1 MAAAVQGLMEDRRQ
15 RERPL
20 IAVSHRLPGDRR
32 SVEEADGAFQTATL
46 SLPPDEPQSAQTE
59 TAFIVLEKR
68 GWGNNRRYNTIQ
80 QTPFNMYVA
89 VRATSLSAL
98 SNPGFT

>member
-1 MAAAVQGLMEDRRQ
+1 MAAAVRGLVGDRRQ

-68 GWGNNRRYNTIQ
+68 GGGIRGGKTGLT
-80 QTPFNMYVA
+80 TPSSKHLSTC
-89 VRATSLSAL
+89 TSQSEPQACL
-98 SNPGFT
+98 P